1 MSTEEDYREW
11 HEYEVKK
18 SREEGREEGREIG
31 REEGREEGLRDT
43 ARNMLAEGLDAGLV
57 SKCTGLSPEEIAA
70 LQAVNGTLR

>member
-18 SREEGREEGREIG
+18 SREEGREI
-31 REEGREEGLRDT
+31 GREEGLRDT
-43 ARNMLAEGLDAGLV
+43 ARNMLAEGLDVGLV

>member
-1 MSTEEDYREW
+1 MSTEEDSREW

-18 SREEGREEGREIG
+18 SREEGREEGREI
-31 REEGREEGLRDT
+31 GREEGLRDT

>member
-18 SREEGREEGREIG
+18 SREEGREI
-31 REEGREEGLRDT
+31 GREEGLRDT

-70 LQAVNGTLR
+70 LQAANGTLR

>member
-18 SREEGREEGREIG
+18 SREEGREEGREI
-31 REEGREEGLRDT
+31 GREEGLRDT

>member
-31 REEGREEGLRDT
+31 REEGLRDT
-43 ARNMLAEGLDAGLV
+43 ARNMLAEGLDVGLV